1 MSVQHSQS
9 RQAVSGA
16 YDLVSKIAHHL
27 DRVSPHIRIV
37 FDDQHGFALPGPW
50 SDEWLRRQ
58 LQKRFIPTVTGQ
70 IELHASALSHLAVNL
85 NMPAGLLHKPVDWER
100 PNPVPWPVSFVVKK
114 GSNAFST
121 TSSGMP
127 EPASVTN
134 SPTYWPG
141 DRSACI
147 EQ

>member
-27 DRVSPHIRIV
+27 DRVGPHIRIV

-70 IELHASALSHLAVNL
+70 IELHAGALSHLAVNL
-85 NMPAGLLHKPVDWER
+85 NMPAGLLHKAVDLREAQSSALAR
-100 PNPVPWPVSFVVKK
+100 FFRRKK
-114 GSNAFST
+114 GLERFLDDV
-121 TSSGMP
+121 SGMP

-134 SPTYWPG
+134 SPTYWPE